1 MSNVINNDDLI
12 DNLLNAFSNI
22 KINDNKN
29 KGFIIFT
36 KLCKKYLNKLHNLES
51 IVYEG
56 IIINYQIIKI
66 FEDNT
71 IRNNNDKNNKIRENI
86 IIAIV
91 NNKIPKEYYILSY
104 FWNNLKNK
112 LFDVLNIIFNN
123 NLIDLECKKAGGR
136 NKNYDF
142 LISILDN
149 DNKKINKKIEFK
161 FNCEKID
168 KCPQFLSLSSKF
180 NTNYTD
186 IFYDNYLPQISK
198 LYNIEIISKSLYNK
212 HIYQTIYNKN
222 IFFKDLYDNETKYIK
237 EKKIIVD
244 DSIDYYLKN
253 NADKIDIIQLN
264 NKFNES
270 QIDKIYILYS
280 IKEKKFFID
289 RLTDNELT
297 LTGKFILEKNKQ
309 NYINKIIYETKYLT
323 SQIHMLLRWRNHAGI
338 LNPAWQISIVRN
350 YIYSCSFF

>member
-1 MSNVINNDDLI
+1 M
-12 DNLLNAFSNI
+12 
-22 KINDNKN
+22 
-29 KGFIIFT
+29 
-36 KLCKKYLNKLHNLES
+36 
-51 IVYEG
+51 
-56 IIINYQIIKI
+56 
-66 FEDNT
+66 
-71 IRNNNDKNNKIRENI
+71 
-86 IIAIV
+86 
-91 NNKIPKEYYILSY
+91 
-104 FWNNLKNK
+104 
-112 LFDVLNIIFNN
+112 
-123 NLIDLECKKAGGR
+123 
-136 NKNYDF
+136 
-142 LISILDN
+142 
-149 DNKKINKKIEFK
+149 
-161 FNCEKID
+161 
-168 KCPQFLSLSSKF
+168 
-180 NTNYTD
+180 
-186 IFYDNYLPQISK
+186 
-198 LYNIEIISKSLYNK
+198 
-212 HIYQTIYNKN
+212 
-222 IFFKDLYDNETKYIK
+222 YDNETKYIK

-350 YIYSCSFF
+350 